1 MDPLRAKALLKGLME
16 LSEEGAAQL
25 YRPLE
30 GSAYIIGAL
39 GVLQFDVIASR
50 LENEYRVRARFESVP
65 LQAARWVTS
74 NNDESLKKFIKE
86 NQSRIYT
93 DIAEQYSFIAQSDW
107 AVGYAEEQYPDVQFH
122 KTMEI

>member
-1 MDPLRAKALLKGLME
+1 MDPLRQGSLKRLME

-39 GVLQFDVIASR
+39 GVLQFDVLHG

-65 LQAARWVTS
+65 FTARRTS